1 MVVMVMPT
9 ACRARRADS
18 RPEPGPETLTSS
30 VFTPCSAAF
39 RPASSAAIWA
49 AYGVDLREPL
59 KPMCPADDQEMAF
72 PCASVMVTMVLLKL
86 AFTCATPEVM
96 FLRSRR
102 LTRPGSLAIGQ
113 VFLLLLL
120 AGDRLGR
127 TLAGAG
133 VGVRALAG
141 HRQALAVAQAA
152 VAGQVH
158 QALDVHRGFAA
169 QVAPDRVV
177 AVDRLADLQDL
188 GVGQLVHAAGGLDA
202 DLLGDFLRSGRADAV
217 DVLKRDFDALVGRDV
232 DASDTGHEALQIR
245 VCGRNKRSGQQTRSV
260 TRPSRK
266 RALYRGFSFRQ
277 RETGPRRGL

>member
-1 MVVMVMPT
+1 
-9 ACRARRADS
+9 
-18 RPEPGPETLTSS
+18 
-30 VFTPCSAAF
+30 
-39 RPASSAAIWA
+39 
-49 AYGVDLREPL
+49 
-59 KPMCPADDQEMAF
+59 MAF

-86 AFTCATPEVM
+86 AFTWATPDVM

-127 TLAGAG
+127 TLPGAG
-133 VGVRALAG
+133 VGVRALTAD
-141 HRQALAVAQAA
+141 RQALAVTQAA

-158 QALDVHRGFAA
+158 QALDVHRGLAT
-169 QVAPDRVV
+169 QVALDGVIP
-177 AVDRLADLQDL
+177 VDGLADLQDL
-188 GVGQLVHAAGGLDA
+188 GVGQLVHPTRRLDA
-202 DLLGDFLRSGRADAV
+202 DLLGDFLGGRRADAV

-245 VCGRNKRSGQQTRSV
+245 VCGRDKRSGQQTWSV
-260 TRPSRK
+260 GRPSRK

-277 RETGPRRGL
+277 RESGRCPDSIVAPART

>member
-1 MVVMVMPT
+1 
-9 ACRARRADS
+9 
-18 RPEPGPETLTSS
+18 
-30 VFTPCSAAF
+30 
-39 RPASSAAIWA
+39 
-49 AYGVDLREPL
+49 
-59 KPMCPADDQEMAF
+59 MAF

-86 AFTCATPEVM
+86 AFTWATPDVM

-127 TLAGAG
+127 TLPGAG
-133 VGVRALAG
+133 VGVRALTAD
-141 HRQALAVAQAA
+141 RQALAVTQAA
-152 VAGQVH
+152 VAGDVH
-158 QALDVHRGFAA
+158 QALDVHRGFAT
-169 QVAPDRVV
+169 QVALDGVIL
-177 AVDRLADLQDL
+177 VDGLADLQDL
-188 GVGQLVHAAGGLDA
+188 GVGQLVDPARRLDA
-202 DLLGDFLRSGRADAV
+202 DLGRDVPGGGRADAV

-266 RALYRGFSFRQ
+266 RALYRGFTPRQ
-277 RETGPRRGL
+277 RLGRPQARPNSRITVTLDRKSTRLNSSHVKISY